1 MVLGAC
7 SLWLAASRPMLAACS
22 GKPEAW
28 SLQLLAV
35 DRDPGTEALPV
46 VAHNLELSGDGLQ
59 LARARV

>member
-1 MVLGAC
+1 
-7 SLWLAASRPMLAACS
+7 MLAACS

-28 SLQLLAV
+28 SLKLLAV